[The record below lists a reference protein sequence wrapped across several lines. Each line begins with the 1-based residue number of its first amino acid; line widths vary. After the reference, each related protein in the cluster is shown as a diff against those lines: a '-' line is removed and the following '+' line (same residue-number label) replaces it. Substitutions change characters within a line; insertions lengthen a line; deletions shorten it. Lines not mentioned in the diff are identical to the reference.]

1 MLGGGSPPDDRSNW
15 MFYLSPKIS
24 LPAMISL
31 RSLFLPLGLAPLALC
46 AQLAVNPQ
54 LGITLQNLTDEPDG
68 AEFKAAV
75 GLMLGVDVRIGD
87 RFYFQPGGF
96 FERNST
102 VVSVGDTAI
111 IEDNLVR
118 SNLKLKAL
126 VGYNL
131 IDGDAVR
138 LRLNTGPSYDILLSV
153 DNKDDN
159 IAWIK
164 DDFNSGSF
172 NWNLGLG
179 VDLSII
185 TLETGMVYG
194 LSSVFKEEDVAFT
207 SDPKYFTL
215 YLTAGVVFGGG
226 KD

>member
-1 MLGGGSPPDDRSNW
+1 MP
-15 MFYLSPKIS
+15 FYLSAHQI
-24 LPAMISL
+24 LLHAMISL
-31 RSLFLPLGLAPLALC
+31 RSLLLPLSFAPLALC

-54 LGITLQNLTDEPDG
+54 LGVTFQNLTDEPDG

-75 GLMLGVDVRIGD
+75 GAMLGLDVRIGD

-102 VVSVGDTAI
+102 VISVGDTAT

-131 IDGDAVR
+131 IDGDGFR

-153 DNKDDN
+153 DDKDDN
-159 IAWIK
+159 IDWNK

-179 VDLSII
+179 ADLSII

-194 LSSVFKEEDVAFT
+194 LSNVFKEEDVAFT
-207 SDPKYFTL
+207 SDPKYFTF

-226 KD
+226 ND